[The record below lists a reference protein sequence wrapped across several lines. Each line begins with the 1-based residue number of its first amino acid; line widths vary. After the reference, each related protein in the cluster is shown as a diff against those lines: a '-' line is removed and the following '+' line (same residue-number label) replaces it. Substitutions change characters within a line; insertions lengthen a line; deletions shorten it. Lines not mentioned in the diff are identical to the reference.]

1 MTTHTTPAFK
11 KIYAPELRELRRAPY
26 STVTKK
32 TAREKLRKA
41 VTENLRKSANRH
53 ASA

>member
-1 MTTHTTPAFK
+1 MTTYTTLAFK
-11 KIYAPELRELRRAPY
+11 AAYEPELRELRRAPY

-41 VTENLRKSANRH
+41 VIENLRKAVKKH
-53 ASA
+53 DG